1 MIDYVNEAG
10 EVTRGT
16 NFGES
21 YDKEWALQDQGRRD
35 GIREGIEIGKNQG
48 IEIGKSF
55 IIMNLFESGMNVE
68 EISKVTK
75 VNIDEVKTIVED
87 RSDK

>member
-10 EVTRGT
+10 EVTKGT

-21 YDKEWALQDQGRRD
+21 YDKEWALQDQGRR
-35 GIREGIEIGKNQG
+35 EGIEIGKS
-48 IEIGKSF
+48 I

-68 EISKVTK
+68 EISKATK
-75 VNIDEVKTIVED
+75 VSEEEVKEII
-87 RSDK
+87 SKKIAIKKK